1 MKESKGGIGS
11 FFEIVIVLM
20 LVMMTLIVCCMLTGL
35 IALPIYLAFRNGRDR
50 QKVAFWATYL
60 TVLPFLPLF
69 LIFTDFLL
77 SMGGWYLL
85 ATFLGALCYLW
96 MRKDAGL
103 SVMSSED

>member
-1 MKESKGGIGS
+1 MKESGSGIGRL
-11 FFEIVIVLM
+11 FETFVVIMLIIMMIIVFCL
-20 LVMMTLIVCCMLTGL
+20 LTGL

-69 LIFTDFLL
+69 IMNYEFFFEL
-77 SMGGWYLL
+77 GGWYFF
-85 ATFLGALCYLW
+85 ATFLGALCYVW

-103 SVMSSED
+103 SVLNTDD